1 MLDRWED
8 DKKMFEEQAPK
19 ESKEIIKKRED
30 DFIKRLREMQKKKLK
45 EISVTHKKLKMLFN

>member
-30 DFIKRLREMQKKKLK
+30 DFIKGLEKCKRKAK

>member
-30 DFIKRLREMQKKKLK
+30 DFIKRLENAKEKLK
-45 EISVTHKKLKMLFN
+45 K

>member
-1 MLDRWED
+1 MTKKGKSMLDRWED

-30 DFIKRLREMQKKKLK
+30 DFY
-45 EISVTHKKLKMLFN
+45 

>member
-1 MLDRWED
+1 MTKKGKSMLDRWED

-30 DFIKRLREMQKKKLK
+30 DFIKRLSEMQKK
-45 EISVTHKKLKMLFN
+45 S

>member
-19 ESKEIIKKRED
+19 SKEIIKKRED
-30 DFIKRLREMQKKKLK
+30 DFIKRLREMQKK
-45 EISVTHKKLKMLFN
+45 S

>member
-30 DFIKRLREMQKKKLK
+30 DFIKRLRKCKRKAK

>member
-19 ESKEIIKKRED
+19 ESKEIIRNVKMTLLKGLEKCKR
-30 DFIKRLREMQKKKLK
+30 KAK

>member
-30 DFIKRLREMQKKKLK
+30 DFIKRLREMQKKAK